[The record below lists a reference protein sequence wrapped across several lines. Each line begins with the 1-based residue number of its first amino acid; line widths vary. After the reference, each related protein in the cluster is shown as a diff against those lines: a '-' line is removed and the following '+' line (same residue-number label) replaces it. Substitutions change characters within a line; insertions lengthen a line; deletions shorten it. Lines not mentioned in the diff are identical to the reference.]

1 MSDFDKLAEEAA
13 IYQSRLKKIVSDDL
27 VLYNENSLT
36 VMRKILEK
44 HPNGCFDMIFA
55 DPPYFLSND
64 GFSCQNGQM
73 VSVNKGNWDKS
84 KGMAADLE
92 FYEEWLR
99 LCYALLKPN
108 GTIWVCGTSIISI

>member
-1 MSDFDKLAEEAA
+1 M
-13 IYQSRLKKIVSDDL
+13 
-27 VLYNENSLT
+27 
-36 VMRKILEK
+36 EK

-108 GTIWVCGTSIISI
+108 GTIWVCGTLFNRLPDANRRLPYFEQYYLGKTQSSP

>member
-1 MSDFDKLAEEAA
+1 MIDFNKLAEEAA

-27 VLYNENSLT
+27 VLYNENSLN

-73 VSVNKGNWDKS
+73 KPSIRATGINPK
-84 KGMAADLE
+84 
-92 FYEEWLR
+92 EWR
-99 LCYALLKPN
+99 QIWNFTKN
-108 GTIWVCGTSIISI
+108 GFDCVTPY